1 MVRRRLE
8 QALARRH
15 QCIRRKRGSRVSGQ
29 HLRIRSI
36 LDPSLLSNRDQDHFI
51 TALLVVATPQDSFE
65 GGPRSGSQDGVKPP
79 SIAPST
85 EV

>member
-1 MVRRRLE
+1 
-8 QALARRH
+8 
-15 QCIRRKRGSRVSGQ
+15 
-29 HLRIRSI
+29 
-36 LDPSLLSNRDQDHFI
+36 LSNRDQDHFI